1 MDVNINEVVSTVRTV
16 DGDGLLSPG
25 TLETIVRAVL
35 EAMREQ
41 EAHAQRMKAEQRVT
55 GSVRASSACCGGGK

>member
-1 MDVNINEVVSTVRTV
+1 MDVNINEVVSTVRAV
-16 DGDGLLSPG
+16 DGEGLLSPK

-41 EAHAQRMKAEQRVT
+41 EAHTQRIKAEQRVA
-55 GSVRASSACCGGGK
+55 GSVRTSSSCCGGDG